1 LGEPARTSS
10 DGIIDGESPR
20 RGEPLVEL
28 RRHERTPIDIAVE
41 FSGAGSEARSAGR
54 AKDISIGGTFIETS
68 APQAFSTEIIV
79 HLRLPGQRSPLAIP
93 GVVRWAR
100 DGGMGVQ
107 FQLLGARETHAI
119 MSLTTQKKK

>member
-1 LGEPARTSS
+1 MKRAR
-10 DGIIDGESPR
+10 DEGR
-20 RGEPLVEL
+20 ALVEL

-41 FSGAGSEARSAGR
+41 FSQPGSDARSPGR

-68 APQAFSTEIIV
+68 TPQAFSTEIVV
-79 HLRLPGQRSPLAIP
+79 HLRLAGQRSPLAIP